1 MSQKPATH
9 THPGGLLPCS
19 SIPYPFTAPCPL
31 ESFPQQGSLPPCA
44 TLDPPIP
51 YLLRTRP
58 PSSSSPPSSPLFQK
72 PASLALL
79 ERPLGFFSLTA
90 AQGRQ
95 WRAGVSDSEHCSVFS
110 FASAGQYAVGNGRMK
125 GPHSSLPFSHQ
136 KEMVARISVYLQLP
150 TLIRPRLHG
159 VCDSAA
165 PHVHLINHTSC
176 ECVLARGA
184 VLGQCI

>member
-19 SIPYPFTAPCPL
+19 SIPYPFTPPCAL

-51 YLLRTRP
+51 YLVRTHP
-58 PSSSSPPSSPLFQK
+58 PSSSPAPRISIIPK

-79 ERPLGFFSLTA
+79 ERPLGFSSLTA

-110 FASAGQYAVGNGRMK
+110 FASAGQYVVGNGRMK

-136 KEMVARISVYLQLP
+136 KEMVARISVYLSASYTDQ
-150 TLIRPRLHG
+150 
-159 VCDSAA
+159 AA
-165 PHVHLINHTSC
+165 P
-176 ECVLARGA
+176 AWRM
-184 VLGQCI
+184 